1 MGAPAA
7 RGLGADEPRELP
19 HPFPLHPGRGRGVVQ
34 QTVDG
39 VHQGSREPLLVRRAG
54 SPPAR
59 PTTTIGD
66 SLSIVGVWRGGR
78 EVSGRAGVGP
88 ATDSW

>member
-7 RGLGADEPRELP
+7 RGLGVDEPRELP

-39 VHQGSREPLLVRRAG
+39 VHQGAREPVRVRRAG
-54 SPPAR
+54 PP
-59 PTTTIGD
+59 
-66 SLSIVGVWRGGR
+66 
-78 EVSGRAGVGP
+78 
-88 ATDSW
+88 